1 MGKTGTYRKDTQ
13 ENMEA
18 AIHEVLNGTS
28 IREAAFLHD
37 ILKKTLSNKINNK
50 HLLQTGRQTAFTA
63 AEGLALIN
71 YIKFMS
77 DHGFPLTI
85 RMIKSTPCAIAKRF
99 WSRLNL
105 A

>member
-50 HLLQTGRQTAFTA
+50 HLLQT
-63 AEGLALIN
+63 
-71 YIKFMS
+71 
-77 DHGFPLTI
+77 D
-85 RMIKSTPCAIAKRF
+85 
-99 WSRLNL
+99 
-105 A
+105 